1 MRKDLDYVKWNIFI
15 KLLKDCSNIKMYE
28 IVNFLLE
35 DYLFFLFFVD
45 FFEVVNVECFL
56 VLNN

>member
-1 MRKDLDYVKWNIFI
+1 MCKDLNYVKWNIFI
-15 KLLKDCSNIKMYE
+15 KLLKDCSNIKIYD
-28 IVNFLLE
+28 INFLLE

>member
-1 MRKDLDYVKWNIFI
+1 MCKDLDYVKWNIFI
-15 KLLKDCSNIKMYE
+15 KLLKDCSNIKMYD
-28 IVNFLLE
+28 VNFLLE
-35 DYLFFLFFVD
+35 DYLFFLFFVY

>member
-15 KLLKDCSNIKMYE
+15 KLSKDCSNIKIYD
-28 IVNFLLE
+28 INFLLE